1 MVRALLMK
9 DLMLLRYRILF
20 GLALS
25 MFALMPMRPSAPRG
39 MFGAMMT
46 HMVVTAF
53 LTQLGGLEERS
64 RGDVLVSLLP
74 LGRGDVVRARY
85 LLLGGLAAAMATF
98 YVVPPAVLS
107 LVAPAP
113 LSPGTLA
120 TWWLWCATLTL
131 VLWSM
136 SLPVVFR
143 LGMTGSQILINALMF
158 TPLLLAMTAS
168 RLFGPQIQSLVQS
181 GWLATA
187 WTALGALGLALALA
201 YLSSLLSTRLYS
213 RRDL

>member
-20 GLALS
+20 GLVLAV
-25 MFALMPMRPSAPRG
+25 FALMPMRPSAPRG

-46 HMVVTAF
+46 HMIVTAF
-53 LTQLGGLEERS
+53 LTQLGGIEERS

-98 YVVPPAVLS
+98 YVVPPAILS

-113 LSPGTLA
+113 LSAGTLA
-120 TWWLWCATLTL
+120 TWWLWCTTLT
-131 VLWSM
+131 VALWSV

-143 LGMTGSQILINALMF
+143 WGMTGSQILINALMF
-158 TPLLLAMTAS
+158 APFAVSMIVS
-168 RLFGPQIQSLVQS
+168 RLFGVQIQSVVQS

-201 YLSSLLSTRLYS
+201 YLSSLLSTRLYT